1 MSATLRA
8 FVAVELPEAV
18 RRRIMELERLLAKT
32 DAEVKWVSVESL
44 HITLNFLGDVDPRTT
59 ADIGKALVAACSRLV
74 PFTLVLA
81 GAGAFGPPAK
91 PRTLWLGATEGSH
104 QMVQLHAA
112 LEHALQPL
120 GFRPE
125 GRRYQPHVTVGRV
138 RRPPHGESMATLL
151 RQHAEFS
158 AGETE
163 VHEVVLFSSQLEPQ
177 GPTYVPLARAPLQ
190 GD

>member
-18 RRRIMELERLLAKT
+18 RRKIVELERLLSKT
-32 DAEVKWVSVESL
+32 DAEVKWVAVESL
-44 HITLNFLGDVDPRTT
+44 HITLNFLGDVELRAT
-59 ADIGKALVAACSRLV
+59 ADIGKALEAACSRMV

-91 PRTLWLGATEGSH
+91 PRTLWLGATEGAQ

-125 GRRYQPHVTVGRV
+125 GRRFQPHVTVGRV
-138 RRPPHGESMATLL
+138 RRPPRGDSLATLL
-151 RQHAEFS
+151 RQHADFF
-158 AGETE
+158 AGEAE
-163 VHEVVLFSSQLEPQ
+163 VDEVVLFSSELEPE
-177 GPTYVPLARAPLQ
+177 GPIYTPLARASLA
-190 GD
+190 G